1 MSAPIETR
9 GLTKRYGN
17 FLAVDGIDL
26 TIEAGEVYGLL
37 GPNGSGKTTTILM
50 ILGLTEASHGDIRV
64 LGLSPLREPLEVK
77 RRVGYLPDSVG
88 FYDVMTARQNLRY
101 TGRLAGIPA
110 DQLDGRIEAAL
121 GRVRLTG
128 VGDARVGTFSHGMR
142 QRLGLAE
149 VLIKQPAVIILDEPT
164 TGLDPQ
170 STQEFLALIRELKYD
185 GATVLLSSHLLGQVQ
200 AVCDR
205 VGLFHQGHLVVEGTV
220 KGVAERVLGG
230 SYRVDLAVRGD
241 GAEQVLGGIPDVVQV
256 KPQGDGYFR
265 LEARADVRRNVV
277 ERLRGKDIDLLEMSL
292 AEISLDEVYNGY
304 FREVDHAA

>member
-50 ILGLTEASHGDIRV
+50 ILGLTEASHGEIRV

-110 DQLDGRIEAAL
+110 AELDRRIESAL

-149 VLIKQPAVIILDEPT
+149 VLIKKPAVIILDEPT

-230 SYRVDLAVRGD
+230 SYRVDLAVRGA
-241 GAEQVLGGIPDVVQV
+241 GAEQVLGEIPDVVQV